1 MFADVCVWVGGGG
14 GMVFAA
20 RSNGNEERQF
30 IHVQDVAGVCVCVC
44 VMCLSV
50 CV

>member
-1 MFADVCVWVGGGG
+1 VCVCVWGGGDVCVG
-14 GMVFAA
+14 VFSA
-20 RSNGNEERQF
+20 RSNGHEERQF

-44 VMCLSV
+44 V